1 MRYSRKN
8 NTKINNFHERRLRPI
23 YCDKRSSY
31 EELLQK
37 DGSVSIPLKNIQE
50 LATEMFKVENT

>member
-37 DGSVSIPLKNIQE
+37 DGSVSIHHRNNQAF
-50 LATEMFKVENT
+50 AT